1 MGDVQT
7 LAANEIQLGSNE
19 KKSFSMNPKFLWKS
33 SSFLNWSR
41 TYAKNGAH
49 FYKPLWIFELIH
61 RVFEF
66 GHLTAINILN
76 ASILMKA
83 IGGSWK

>member
-1 MGDVQT
+1 
-7 LAANEIQLGSNE
+7 
-19 KKSFSMNPKFLWKS
+19 MNPKCLWKS

-41 TYAKNGAH
+41 TPPKNGAH
-49 FYKPLWIFELIH
+49 FSRPLWIFELIH

-76 ASILMKA
+76 AQLILKA
-83 IGGSWK
+83 VEGCWEYSNMCPQFIPGFIKMV